1 VLFLPQALFS
11 NTTKQ
16 NAQDKEN
23 KIDPI
28 SICLLAAGLV
38 KQIQAGCELYKQAK
52 ESFVEI
58 KATVDEVAGVYKE
71 VTGFWSNFSNFFKP
85 KTKQVTPKPVA
96 KSKKSVYKSVDET
109 QVKVDIV
116 KNLTE
121 FFRLQE
127 QLAAHIR
134 EEEEKSLTVYDPDQ
148 NHMEAAL
155 KRVMAQQEMDA
166 LVVQIRECMV
176 YQSPP
181 EMGALYSEVFSMKDK
196 IEEEQTQAR
205 LSQEAKKRRELWLR
219 KEEERNF
226 QLKLG
231 YLAVTFIFLLY
242 LWMWL
247 LFVSQWRK
255 T

>member
-1 VLFLPQALFS
+1 M
-11 NTTKQ
+11 
-16 NAQDKEN
+16 E
-23 KIDPI
+23 
-28 SICLLAAGLV
+28 V
-38 KQIQAGCELYKQAK
+38 K
-52 ESFVEI
+52 S
-58 KATVDEVAGVYKE
+58 TVDEAVGVYRE

-85 KTKQVTPKPVA
+85 KAKQSTPKPVA
-96 KSKKSVYKSVDET
+96 KKKEKFVAVDET

-181 EMGALYSEVFSMKDK
+181 EMGALYSEVFSMKEK

-205 LSQEAKKRRELWLR
+205 LRQEAIKRQERWLR
-219 KEEERNF
+219 KEEERNL
-226 QLKLG
+226 QAKL
-231 YLAVTFIFLLY
+231 AAVVVTFIFLLY
-242 LWMWL
+242 LWMWFV
-247 LFVSQWRK
+247 FVSHWGK
-255 T
+255 K

>member
-1 VLFLPQALFS
+1 VATSKELGGLWSKLRKFFAGSPKPQ
-11 NTTKQ
+11 
-16 NAQDKEN
+16 
-23 KIDPI
+23 
-28 SICLLAAGLV
+28 
-38 KQIQAGCELYKQAK
+38 
-52 ESFVEI
+52 
-58 KATVDEVAGVYKE
+58 VAR
-71 VTGFWSNFSNFFKP
+71 
-85 KTKQVTPKPVA
+85 PVA

-134 EEEEKSLTVYDPDQ
+134 EEEEKSLTVYDPEQ

-205 LSQEAKKRRELWLR
+205 LQEESKKRREQWLR
-219 KEEERNF
+219 KEQQRNL
-226 QLKLG
+226 QAKLG
-231 YLAVTFIFLLY
+231 AVVATSIFLLY

-247 LFVSQWRK
+247 LFVSHWGK
-255 T
+255 K